1 VNDKVLH
8 GVSFFILTT
17 CFYWILD
24 TTRRRTLNLTLLVC
38 TAILG
43 VGSEF
48 LQSIIPND
56 RIFDLYDIIANIAGS
71 LAAVALSSWYHKRML
86 ERKRAAKQYLTVPG
100 DEEAD
105 LELGEGLGTQES
117 GITAPAPARS
127 LEAEVDNWDENA
139 EDAWEEEGPT
149 GTDSLEGEGPKT
161 PSASS
166 AGDTEHQHDAKK
178 RTE

>member
-8 GVSFFILTT
+8 GVAFFTLTT

-38 TAILG
+38 TAILSIG
-43 VGSEF
+43 TEF

-56 RIFDLYDIIANIAGS
+56 RTFDLYDILANIIGS

-86 ERKRAAKQYLTVPG
+86 ERKRAAKQYLAVPG

-105 LELGEGLGTQES
+105 LELGEGLSAQES
-117 GITAPAPARS
+117 GITTAAPVQS

-139 EDAWEEEGPT
+139 EDAWEEEGPA

-166 AGDTEHQHDAKK
+166 AGDTEHQRDTKK
-178 RTE
+178 RVE